1 MEFLS
6 SKFKS
11 ISQWSLTWACK
22 SPNREIMSPSLTAR
36 LNWLPTFFRRVRGT
50 SLKSLKFHRAAR
62 NAHFDCCGRR
72 GLPLPRKTRLYIF
85 RSFLTANLFLW
96 LGFERRFSIV
106 FMRLGNLP
114 GISKNYRSIYSGTLA
129 HAYAEQQYHL
139 YAFWIQIESREEFK
153 LFWQHGPNP
162 IEFISPI
169 SARQAT
175 SNRPI
180 FYKIMCIYPNTQ
192 NFLHKFARTFRHF
205 RRERSQTSSIA
216 LCSQLSK

>member
-1 MEFLS
+1 
-6 SKFKS
+6 
-11 ISQWSLTWACK
+11 
-22 SPNREIMSPSLTAR
+22 MSPSLTAR

-139 YAFWIQIESREEFK
+139 YVFWIQIESREEFK

-192 NFLHKFARTFRHF
+192 NFLHKFAGTFRHF